1 MTGRAGSQGRL
12 VALGCARSA
21 GVTTTATALARAWP
35 EARPVLLAECDPAG
49 GTLAASYGFPAE
61 PGLGSLAAAARRR
74 DEPDLVAEHCQALPG
89 GALLLAGPPSAE
101 QARAALAML
110 GGSLPSLAGIG
121 RDTLIDCGRLDPA
134 SPVMGLFTEA
144 DLALIV
150 CRPLLP
156 DLHALA
162 AWLEIHREALP
173 HLAVVLTGAGPYRAA
188 EVAEALGAEVLPGLP
203 HDPRGVAQLGAGP
216 GSPMRRSRS
225 PLLRAAHAL
234 AGQVLNRLPPLPAAP
249 QTESSSDTAVA
260 APSDALAVQQPGEA
274 AAEPGPHR
282 GAFAGQ
288 VER

>member
-1 MTGRAGSQGRL
+1 MTGRAGSQRRV

-21 GVTTTATALARAWP
+21 GVTTTASALARAWP

-49 GTLAASYGFPAE
+49 GTLAATYGFPAE
-61 PGLGSLAAAARRR
+61 PGLGSLATAARRR

-110 GGSLPSLAGIG
+110 GDTMPSLVGIG
-121 RDTLIDCGRLDPA
+121 RDTLLDCGRLDPA

-144 DLALIV
+144 DLALMV

-162 AWLEIHREALP
+162 AWLQIHGEALP
-173 HLAVVLTGAGPYRAA
+173 RLAVVLTGAGPYRAA
-188 EVAEALGAEVLPGLP
+188 EVADALGAEVLPGLP
-203 HDPRGVAQLGAGP
+203 HDPRGVAQLGAEA
-216 GSPMRRSRS
+216 SARRRASRS

-249 QTESSSDTAVA
+249 QTESSSDPAVA
-260 APSDALAVQQPGEA
+260 APIDAPAVQQPGEA
-274 AAEPGPHR
+274 AAGPGPHR
-282 GAFAGQ
+282 DAFAGQ
-288 VER
+288 VEQ